1 MILEIHHTIFL
12 PEPLRDVDG
21 GGVSVQHQGQLAG
34 HAPLAIPL
42 LPGDKLGLSHQV
54 RGAQGSLH
62 WPAIWNGGVKYRVIN
77 WIRQQE

>member
-1 MILEIHHTIFL
+1 MILEINHTIFL

-34 HAPLAIPL
+34 HAPLTIPL

-54 RGAQGSLH
+54 WGAQGRLH
-62 WPAIWNGGVKYRVIN
+62 RAAI
-77 WIRQQE
+77 